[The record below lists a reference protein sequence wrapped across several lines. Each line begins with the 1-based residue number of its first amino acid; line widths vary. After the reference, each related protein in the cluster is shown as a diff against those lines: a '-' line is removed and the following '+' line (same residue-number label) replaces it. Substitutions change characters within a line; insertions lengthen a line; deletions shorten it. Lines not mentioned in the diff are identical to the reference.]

1 MALKL
6 GGCGTEHVYHRHLST
21 TASAERPLAFS
32 VVTDRFARCP
42 DLSDATEH
50 SACHAA
56 RPPSSMRPRPVEL
69 SYSAH
74 RPADHPAR
82 EQVDHG
88 RHIEP
93 AFNRP
98 DVGEVG
104 NPFLIRPRGR
114 ELSVQQVGRYGSD
127 LPISLVLRQPAAPW
141 PRPQGLQSHQPFDP
155 VQTTVDAVCQQVS
168 PDPPCTV
175 GPIAGNETRLD
186 LLADGVV
193 TSGSGAGR
201 LVQPGME
208 ARP

>member
-114 ELSVQQVGRYGSD
+114 ELSVQQVGRYGTAICRS
-127 LPISLVLRQPAAPW
+127 PSSFGSRRRRGRARKACNRISRSIRC
-141 PRPQGLQSHQPFDP
+141 RPQSMPSASRSR
-155 VQTTVDAVCQQVS
+155 QTRRA
-168 PDPPCTV
+168 P
-175 GPIAGNETRLD
+175 
-186 LLADGVV
+186 
-193 TSGSGAGR
+193 
-201 LVQPGME
+201 
-208 ARP
+208 